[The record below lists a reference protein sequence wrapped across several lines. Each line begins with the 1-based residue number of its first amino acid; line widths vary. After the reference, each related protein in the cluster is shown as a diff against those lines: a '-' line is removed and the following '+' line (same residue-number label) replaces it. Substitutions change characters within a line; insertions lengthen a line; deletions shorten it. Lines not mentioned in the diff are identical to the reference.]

1 MRFRTFILW
10 TGGLA
15 LLGWAG
21 YTAVSASSAY
31 LAAREMV
38 DQVLREATPKGKAAA
53 AAGGQQPFV
62 DFAPDV
68 REIVLIRARRYAIPL
83 DERDLAVW
91 AEGSGIR
98 VRLKWSYPVMTY
110 GRNAILV
117 LPMSVE
123 RSVSVR

>member
-1 MRFRTFILW
+1 MRVRNFFLW
-10 TGGLA
+10 AAGLA

-21 YTAVSASSAY
+21 FTAFSATSSY

-38 DQVLREATPKGKAAA
+38 DQVLQESRPKARAAA
-53 AAGGQQPFV
+53 AAGGQQPFG
-62 DFAPDV
+62 DFAPEV
-68 REIVLIRARRYAIPL
+68 REILLIRALRYGIPL

-110 GRNAILV
+110 GRNAILI
-117 LPMSVE
+117 LPMSME
-123 RSVSVR
+123 RSASVR